1 MLFIIITKPVKMK
14 KNNSRRDFIKKT
26 SAGTAAVLAGGIL
39 PGFSA
44 ESYKRIIGAN
54 EKLRASVM
62 GVNSRG
68 NALAQNFAFQNDCDV
83 IHICDVDSRAIEKC
97 VKNVKKVQETTPVGF
112 EDFRKSLEDKD
123 LDILVVASPDHWH
136 APAALLAMQA
146 GKHVYLEKPC
156 SHNPAE
162 GELLVE
168 AQKRYNKSVQM
179 GNQRRSWPN
188 VMQAISELKDGIIG
202 RPYFGK
208 GWYSNNRGP
217 IGVGK
222 EVAVPDWLN
231 WELWQ
236 GPAPRKAYKD
246 NVVHYNWHW
255 FWHWGTGEALNN
267 GTHMVDLLR
276 WGFDVDFPN
285 KVSSNGGRYRYD
297 DDWQTPDTQVI
308 NLDFPEG
315 ITMTWEGRSCNGKNV
330 EGSSVGVVFYGEEGS
345 MVISGGNDYKV
356 YDLKNN
362 IIKEVKKEQ
371 EIDPRDAANPS
382 SHLDALHI
390 RNLFANIRSGEPL
403 KSDIDSGHKSTLL
416 VQLGNIAQRVG
427 HSLEID
433 PQNGHILKDKAAQK
447 LWDREYE
454 KGWEMKL

>member
-1 MLFIIITKPVKMK
+1 MNTL
-14 KNNSRRDFIKKT
+14 NSRRDFIKKA
-26 SAGTAAVLAGGIL
+26 SAGTAAIVAGGIL
-39 PGFSA
+39 PGFPA

-68 NALAQNFAFQNDCDV
+68 NALAQNFAFQEACDV

-97 VKNVKKVQETTPVGF
+97 VNNVKKVQDKIPEGIG
-112 EDFRKSLEDKD
+112 DFRKSLENKD
-123 LDILVVASPDHWH
+123 VDILVVASPDHWH

-162 GELLVE
+162 GEMLVE
-168 AQKRYNKSVQM
+168 AQKRFNKSVQM

-188 VMQAISELKDGIIG
+188 VMQAIDELKNGIIG

-217 IGVGK
+217 IGIGK
-222 EVAVPDWLN
+222 EVAVPEWLN

-236 GPAPRKAYKD
+236 GPAPRKTYKD
-246 NVVHYNWHW
+246 NIVHYNWHW

-276 WGFDVDFPN
+276 WGFDVDFPE

-315 ITMTWEGRSCNGKNV
+315 ISMSWEGRSCNGKNI
-330 EGSSVGVVFYGEEGS
+330 EGSSVGVVFYGEKGS
-345 MVISGGNDYKV
+345 MVISGGNDYKI

-390 RNLFANIRSGEPL
+390 QNLFANIKNGETL

-447 LWDREYE
+447 LWDRDYE

>member
-1 MLFIIITKPVKMK
+1 MENT
-14 KNNSRRDFIKKT
+14 RRDFIKKAAAS
-26 SAGTAAVLAGGIL
+26 SALIVAGGML

-44 ESYKRIIGAN
+44 ASYKRIIGAN
-54 EKLRASVM
+54 DKLRASVM

-68 NALAQNFAFQNDCDV
+68 NALAQNFAFQSECDV

-97 VKNVKKVQETTPVGF
+97 KANVGKVQELKPEGIP
-112 EDFRKSLEDKD
+112 DFRKSLENKD
-123 LDILVVASPDHWH
+123 VDIMVIATPDHWH

-156 SHNPAE
+156 SHNPHE
-162 GELLVE
+162 GEMLVE
-168 AQKRYNKSVQM
+168 AAARYKKSVQM

-188 VMQAISELKDGIIG
+188 VAEAIRELKNGIIG

-208 GWYSNNRGP
+208 GWYTNNRES
-217 IGVGK
+217 IGIGK

-231 WELWQ
+231 WDLWQ

-246 NVVHYNWHW
+246 NFVHYNWHW

-276 WGFDVDFPN
+276 WGFDVDFPV
-285 KVSSNGGRYRYD
+285 KVSSNGGRFRYK
-297 DDWQTPDTQVI
+297 DDWETPDSQVI
-308 NLDFPEG
+308 SFDFKEG
-315 ITMTWEGRSCNGKNV
+315 VSMTWEGRSCNGRHI
-330 EGSSVGVVFYGEEGS
+330 EGSSVGVVFYGENGS
-345 MVISGGNDYKV
+345 LMIPGGNEYKV

-362 IIKEVKKEQ
+362 LVKEVKDTQ
-371 EIDPRDAANPS
+371 EIDPRDVSNPA
-382 SHLDALHI
+382 SHLDAIHI
-390 RNLFANIRSGEPL
+390 RNLFNQILKGEKL

-427 HSLEID
+427 HSLEIN
-433 PQNGHILKDKAAQK
+433 PENGHIIGDKDARK
-447 LWDREYE
+447 LWSREYE

>member
-1 MLFIIITKPVKMK
+1 MNTL
-14 KNNSRRDFIKKT
+14 NSRRDFIKKA
-26 SAGTAAVLAGGIL
+26 SAGTAAIVAGGIL
-39 PGFSA
+39 PGFPA

-68 NALAQNFAFQNDCDV
+68 NALAQNFAFQEACDV

-97 VKNVKKVQETTPVGF
+97 VNNVKKVQDKIPEGIG
-112 EDFRKSLEDKD
+112 DFRKSLENKD
-123 LDILVVASPDHWH
+123 VDILVVASPDHWH

-162 GELLVE
+162 GEMLVE
-168 AQKRYNKSVQM
+168 AQKRFNKSVQM

-188 VMQAISELKDGIIG
+188 VMQAIDELKNGIIG

-217 IGVGK
+217 IGIGK
-222 EVAVPDWLN
+222 EVAVPEWLN

-236 GPAPRKAYKD
+236 GPAPRKTYKD
-246 NVVHYNWHW
+246 NIVHYNWHW

-276 WGFDVDFPN
+276 WGFDVDFPE

-315 ITMTWEGRSCNGKNV
+315 ISMSWEGRSCNGKNI
-330 EGSSVGVVFYGEEGS
+330 EGSSVGVVFYGEKGS
-345 MVISGGNDYKV
+345 MVISGGNDYKI

-390 RNLFANIRSGEPL
+390 QNLFANIKNGETL

-447 LWDREYE
+447 LRDRDYE

>member
-1 MLFIIITKPVKMK
+1 MTK
-14 KNNSRRDFIKKT
+14 NFNSRRDFIKK
-26 SAGTAAVLAGGIL
+26 SAGVSAGLMAGGVL

-44 ESYKRIIGAN
+44 SSYARIMGAN
-54 EKLRASVM
+54 NLLRASVM

-68 NALAQNFAFQNDCDV
+68 NALAQNFAFQENCEV
-83 IHICDVDSRAIEKC
+83 IHVCDVDSRAIEKC
-97 VKNVKKVQETTPVGF
+97 SANVQKVQNKKPQGF
-112 EDFRKSLEDKD
+112 EDFRKSLESKD
-123 LDILVVASPDHWH
+123 VDILVVAAPDHWH

-146 GKHVYLEKPC
+146 GKNVYLEKPC

-162 GELLVE
+162 GEMLVE

-188 VMQAISELKDGIIG
+188 VMQAIQELREGIIG

-236 GPAPRKAYKD
+236 GPAPRKSYKD
-246 NVVHYNWHW
+246 NIVHYNWHW
-255 FWHWGTGEALNN
+255 FWRWGTGEALNN

-276 WGFDVDFPN
+276 WGFDVNFPE

-308 NLDFPEG
+308 TLDFPEG
-315 ITMTWEGRSCNGKNV
+315 VTMTWEGRSCNGKNI

-362 IIKEVKKEQ
+362 IVKDVKNEQ

-382 SHLDALHI
+382 SYLDALHI
-390 RNLFANIRSGEPL
+390 RNLFANIKNDDPL

-433 PQNGHILKDKAAQK
+433 PQNGHILKDKSAQK
-447 LWDREYE
+447 LWDRKYE